1 MKVECPV
8 CHVDGVLQQRGNSS
22 RIQHYVGFENGKR
35 IYQYHSVKGMEVNG
49 SKSGS
54 KCASDMEVR
63 KTKSALFCRK
73 EIKVAPPK
81 GCATY
86 NGKKLLVLFLNL
98 FVFHSIN
105 P

>member
-1 MKVECPV
+1 MYKTTKSLAKGKLYTYRKQYVYHTKPQKWCYLSKKYLEAIGDNTTQNTTQKQPNTENPRNASINQNKVE
-8 CHVDGVLQQRGNSS
+8 L
-22 RIQHYVGFENGKR
+22 
-35 IYQYHSVKGMEVNG
+35 
-49 SKSGS
+49 
-54 KCASDMEVR
+54 
-63 KTKSALFCRK
+63 T
-73 EIKVAPPK
+73 PPK